1 MDDFLSRG
9 QNFEH
14 LLALLILLG
23 RGGDIGSTYLASPT
37 LRLETNPVIRRFRW
51 PLAILSLALCL
62 LPYYNTALAVMVLAP
77 SLLVSGSNL
86 SRGWVAHA
94 VGEEELLAFLRA
106 AARRISLGKAL
117 GFAGG
122 GGAFVALAGGVLL
135 LLSGGEREWAFWFAS
150 GVIVYGVAIG
160 VYGSLFL
167 LRLRR
172 EAA

>member
-1 MDDFLSRG
+1 MEDLLSRG

-14 LLALLILLG
+14 LLAILLLLA

-51 PLAILSLALCL
+51 PIAVLSLALCL
-62 LPYYNTALAVMVLAP
+62 LPYYNTAMAVMVLAP

-94 VGEEELLAFLRA
+94 VGEEELLAFLRG
-106 AARRISLGKAL
+106 AARRISLGKTL
-117 GFAGG
+117 GFIL
-122 GGAFVALAGGVLL
+122 GGAAFLALAGGVLL
-135 LLSGGEREWAFWFAS
+135 LLSGGEDSWAFWFAS
-150 GVIVYGVAIG
+150 GVIVYGAAIG
-160 VYGSLFL
+160 IYGSLFV

-172 EAA
+172 DPA